1 MENMGEYGGSTFYL
15 YVIFKA
21 AYDST
26 DRHEVLKAM
35 EEFSLPGKLRRLV
48 EITLKNARCN
58 VKTENGISDPFIKRK
73 GLRKSYAL
81 ACMLFN
87 IALDKALRVAV
98 LDIRGTTLQKSI
110 QILAYADDIVII
122 GGYERGIYTT

>member
-1 MENMGEYGGSTFYL
+1 M
-15 YVIFKA
+15 VFKA

-48 EITLKNARCN
+48 EITLQNARCN
-58 VKTENGISDPFIKRK
+58 VKTENGISDPFITRK
-73 GLRKSYAL
+73 GLRKCYAL

-87 IALDKALRVAV
+87 ISLDKALRVAG
-98 LDIRGTTLQKSI
+98 LDITGTTLHKSI

-122 GGYERGIYTT
+122 GRYERGIYTT